1 MQVQT
6 WKIGDVHPYGNN
18 PRNNAAAVKPVANSI
33 KEFGFQQPIVVDKD
47 GVIIVGH
54 TRYKAA
60 KMLKLKEVPVVVAAN
75 LTPDQVKAYRVAD
88 NSTGEVAVW
97 DIPLLN
103 AEIQG
108 LDYDFADFGLNV
120 AVQQVDGDAEDDDY
134 DMELPEEPTCR
145 VGDIWQLGNH
155 RLMVGDSTDPRYVNA
170 LMGREQADLLV
181 TDPPYNVD
189 YEGSNGKKIQNDS
202 MDESQFRQFLL
213 QAYCC
218 AYDACRTGAAA
229 YIFHA
234 DTEGEAFR
242 AMFREAGWELHG
254 CLIWVK
260 NSLVLGRADYQY
272 QHEPCLYGWKPGA
285 GHYFINDRTNTTV
298 IDDVKPEDLKKMK
311 KEDLLACA
319 EYQKMGLVDYN
330 KYTITNVLQRE
341 VELPTI
347 NGLIVIVND
356 RGTSHVIEEGASEPK
371 KKVTIYDCYLFGQGC
386 FLEATPAVTT
396 PDYTDYNPELG
407 GGTDILYN
415 TRSWIL
421 HPNGVSFLADN
432 ISGETPT
439 DAEFTA
445 KANWALRF
453 EHQNVRIGKIEIRA
467 DKLGA

>member
-1 MQVQT
+1 MPTGTFGGFPFDPEVYGSFVDQEPVFTDSIIASGILASDTNMTTLLDNGGTVGTTRFYNPLDPDTDAPLVRNGTTDNTPVEISGGKQSFIRMDRMKA
-6 WKIGDVHPYGNN
+6 WK
-18 PRNNAAAVKPVANSI
+18 ANQLVR
-33 KEFGFQQPIVVDKD
+33 EL
-47 GVIIVGH
+47 
-54 TRYKAA
+54 T
-60 KMLKLKEVPVVVAAN
+60 AAN
-75 LTPDQVKAYRVAD
+75 PIQAVARHTAQYWRVYR
-88 NSTGEVAVW
+88 
-97 DIPLLN
+97 
-103 AEIQG
+103 QG
-108 LDYDFADFGLNV
+108 LLVKTADAVLQLGDLASHVMTATGGVTSGLLIDGQQAALGEFARKFGLFV
-120 AVQQVDGDAEDDDY
+120 
-134 DMELPEEPTCR
+134 M
-145 VGDIWQLGNH
+145 H
-155 RLMVGDSTDPRYVNA
+155 S
-170 LMGREQADLLV
+170 
-181 TDPPYNVD
+181 
-189 YEGSNGKKIQNDS
+189 KI
-202 MDESQFRQFLL
+202 F
-213 QAYCC
+213 
-218 AYDACRTGAAA
+218 
-229 YIFHA
+229 
-234 DTEGEAFR
+234 
-242 AMFREAGWELHG
+242 
-254 CLIWVK
+254 
-260 NSLVLGRADYQY
+260 
-272 QHEPCLYGWKPGA
+272 
-285 GHYFINDRTNTTV
+285 
-298 IDDVKPEDLKKMK
+298 
-311 KEDLLACA
+311 A

>member
-1 MQVQT
+1 MPVTGTFGGFPFDPEVYQGFVDQEATFSDSILASGILANDQSMASALDNGGVQGT
-6 WKIGDVHPYGNN
+6 IRFYN
-18 PRNNAAAVKPVANSI
+18 PL
-33 KEFGFQQPIVVDKD
+33 D
-47 GVIIVGH
+47 
-54 TRYKAA
+54 
-60 KMLKLKEVPVVVAAN
+60 
-75 LTPDQVKAYRVAD
+75 PDQDAPLVRDGVAD
-88 NSTGEVAVW
+88 NVPTEISGGKQSFIRMDRMKAWKANQLVRELTGANPMQDVARHTAQYWRVYR
-97 DIPLLN
+97 
-103 AEIQG
+103 QG
-108 LDYDFADFGLNV
+108 LLVKTASAVLQLGGLASHVMTATGGVTSGLLIDGQQAALGEFARKFGLFV
-120 AVQQVDGDAEDDDY
+120 
-134 DMELPEEPTCR
+134 M
-145 VGDIWQLGNH
+145 H
-155 RLMVGDSTDPRYVNA
+155 S
-170 LMGREQADLLV
+170 
-181 TDPPYNVD
+181 
-189 YEGSNGKKIQNDS
+189 KI
-202 MDESQFRQFLL
+202 F
-213 QAYCC
+213 
-218 AYDACRTGAAA
+218 
-229 YIFHA
+229 
-234 DTEGEAFR
+234 
-242 AMFREAGWELHG
+242 
-254 CLIWVK
+254 
-260 NSLVLGRADYQY
+260 
-272 QHEPCLYGWKPGA
+272 
-285 GHYFINDRTNTTV
+285 
-298 IDDVKPEDLKKMK
+298 
-311 KEDLLACA
+311 A